1 MNEFRRLINRKI
13 IFVFAAFIMLNV
25 AFYVYQQARGTGLRN
40 LNFSS
45 RQMQWLADI
54 YKDYQMDEAMEAVRS
69 DIQTIEMY
77 RQADSLAQDTEL
89 L

>member
-25 AFYVYQQARGTGLRN
+25 AFYVYQQARGKGLRD

-54 YKDYQMDEAMEAVRS
+54 YKDYQTDEAMK
-69 DIQTIEMY
+69 
-77 RQADSLAQDTEL
+77 L
-89 L
+89 